1 MLNEEKETNLL
12 VYISNHREFSSGI
25 VLLIDLLD
33 FGYGPVKCNTN
44 VLPLCFYMLVTAI
57 RVLPFAEF
65 HVLEVR
71 PSVTPGTVSRNRG
84 LSMSTV
90 YLF

>member
-57 RVLPFAEF
+57 LVLPKISFTIC
-65 HVLEVR
+65 R
-71 PSVTPGTVSRNRG
+71 IPRIRS
-84 LSMSTV
+84 
-90 YLF
+90 